1 MAIAGDAFVGKIDHL
16 CVSAVGIVMLG
27 EVAALGKDGL
37 PEAGGLDVFGTVQDI
52 IRLTGIF
59 PWYQIVS
66 PNALSIDSG
75 EPEEEELQ
83 IQYTPQLSP
92 ERFDFGVQGF
102 C

>member
-1 MAIAGDAFVGKIDHL
+1 MRNYLIINKKRKSV
-16 CVSAVGIVMLG
+16 V
-27 EVAALGKDGL
+27 
-37 PEAGGLDVFGTVQDI
+37 PPGG
-52 IRLTGIF
+52 LTGIF